1 MPLWSGSG
9 TSNTLTDSKLVQN
22 TAGTLITAFTNSL
35 NSTGTFIT
43 NSEGGGEVGLTVQ
56 SRTNRAKL
64 RVADNDSNAYVVA
77 EAGKAFYGTS
87 ANGDATNITVLT
99 SGNVGLG
106 TTGPA
111 YKLDVDGDVQIN
123 ETLIAKAGA
132 DLILQARSSQVV
144 GINSNGARTMTLN
157 ASNNVGIG
165 TTSPGYKLD
174 VSGTGQIT
182 SRIISTDNSGA
193 RFDLHSSGGGRYSQ
207 QALANGDFFM
217 YDETSGHPIQRYF
230 DGASGAWAWYTV
242 GTERMRITSAGNVG
256 IGTTSPTTK
265 LNVSGDI
272 AVSSGSYL
280 SFIDSNISYNKI
292 GRNTSVGGIQIT
304 TGASATMN
312 LLDNGNVGVGTTAP
326 GAKLDV
332 RKGGTTAAHADTDLI
347 VQDSTAAL
355 SFAQVQV
362 LGGNNG
368 ASNLYFSDTDSY
380 NIGGF
385 IYNHSSNY
393 LATNV
398 NGSERMRITSAGN
411 VGIGTTSP
419 TQKLH
424 VDGHALISAEKYYY
438 VAGTGA
444 GVGSDASGNLI
455 LRQNSTSL
463 MTTSGNNATFAGNLE
478 VQGADVTITANVI
491 HAGDVDTYF
500 GFNANNSWRVV
511 TGGSERFKVTGDV
524 HVTGSTDFAIPAG
537 RKLYLDGQSSTY
549 ITESSDGVIDFYGDG
564 VQLLTAK
571 QNGTQSEVVV
581 NEGSGDVDFRVEAN
595 TNSHAF
601 FVEAEGAGKVGIG
614 LTAPLANLDISNVA
628 GTTYQQWSY
637 DNPGAN
643 NYNLTLSETVTAG
656 NVRFVFDQKNAG
668 TQYSDVLVFNQG
680 KIGVGTD
687 EPQSKLQV
695 DGGIQMSDDTDT
707 AVAGKVGTMRY
718 RTGTEYVEV
727 DGVELVTNGDFTTNT
742 DWNLN
747 SNWAISGGTCNA
759 DGTSNSD
766 INQNQNAGVIGQSYR
781 ITYVIS
787 AWTQG
792 TISARIGSGV
802 TAYNT
807 GTGTFSQVVTATTT
821 DRIRM
826 NIASSFIGS
835 VDSLSIVKV
844 TAEDA
849 SYADMCMQTGASTYE
864 WVNIVRNTY

>member
-1 MPLWSGSG
+1 M
-9 TSNTLTDSKLVQN
+9 
-22 TAGTLITAFTNSL
+22 
-35 NSTGTFIT
+35 
-43 NSEGGGEVGLTVQ
+43 
-56 SRTNRAKL
+56 
-64 RVADNDSNAYVVA
+64 A

-99 SGNVGLG
+99 SGNVGIG

-256 IGTTSPTTK
+256 IGTTSPT
-265 LNVSGDI
+265 
-272 AVSSGSYL
+272 
-280 SFIDSNISYNKI
+280 
-292 GRNTSVGGIQIT
+292 
-304 TGASATMN
+304 
-312 LLDNGNVGVGTTAP
+312 
-326 GAKLDV
+326 
-332 RKGGTTAAHADTDLI
+332 
-347 VQDSTAAL
+347 
-355 SFAQVQV
+355 
-362 LGGNNG
+362 
-368 ASNLYFSDTDSY
+368 
-380 NIGGF
+380 
-385 IYNHSSNY
+385 
-393 LATNV
+393 
-398 NGSERMRITSAGN
+398 
-411 VGIGTTSP
+411 
-419 TQKLH
+419 QKLH

-463 MTTSGNNATFAGNLE
+463 MTTSGNNVTVAGNLE

-695 DGGIQMSDDTDT
+695 DGGIQMADDTDT
-707 AVAGKVGTMRY
+707 ASASKVGTMRY
-718 RTGTEYVEV
+718 RTGTEYVDV
-727 DGVELVTNGDFTTNT
+727 DGVELVTNGDFTSNT
-742 DWNLN
+742 GWNLN
-747 SNWAISGGTCNA
+747 SNWSISNGTCNA
-759 DGTSNSD
+759 DGTSNND
-766 INQNQNAGVIGQSYR
+766 INQ
-781 ITYVIS
+781 
-787 AWTQG
+787 
-792 TISARIGSGV
+792 
-802 TAYNT
+802 
-807 GTGTFSQVVTATTT
+807 SQVQVLL
-821 DRIRM
+821 
-826 NIASSFIGS
+826 G
-835 VDSLSIVKV
+835 KV
-844 TAEDA
+844 IELFML
-849 SYADMCMQTGASTYE
+849 YQLIPKEVYLQE
-864 WVNIVRNTY
+864 